1 MSLEQYPKLQQI
13 IDNGYE
19 FDFGRYINEGI
30 EIFKKNIGGFV
41 GYTAV
46 FLLINVAG
54 AFVPVLGSL
63 ATLILTP
70 ILVAGFYLGA
80 HFIVNGRNVEFK
92 DFFKGFD
99 YAGQLIAMYLVVIL
113 LAIVMM
119 IPIIIGL
126 VMAVSSSTLLPEEI
140 AENPFWIFSQIS
152 LWMFILLAP
161 VIYFAIAWRWAPMFI
176 VFNKMGFWDAM
187 EASRRLTTKKWWL
200 MFAFAFVIGILGS
213 IGYVALLVGFLF
225 TYPAAMCMDYAA
237 FRDVTKLQQE
247 EQHTIDSIEEHLVE

>member
-1 MSLEQYPKLQQI
+1 MSLEQYPKIQKI
-13 IDNGYE
+13 IENGYE

-30 EIFKKNIGGFV
+30 EIFKKNIGVFV

-46 FLLINVAG
+46 FLLINLAG
-54 AFVPVLGSL
+54 AFIPVLGSL

-70 ILVAGFYLGA
+70 ILMAGFYLGA
-80 HFIVNGRNVEFK
+80 HFVANNQNVEFK

-99 YAGQLIAMYLVVIL
+99 YAGQLIAMYLVIIL
-113 LAIVMM
+113 LVVVML
-119 IPIIIGL
+119 IPMIIGL
-126 VMAVSSSTLLPEEI
+126 VMTISSTSVLPEDI
-140 AENPFWIFSQIS
+140 SDNPFWVLSQIS
-152 LWMFILLAP
+152 LWMFVLLIP
-161 VIYFAIAWRWAPMFI
+161 IIYFAVSWRWAPMFI

-200 MFAFAFVIGILGS
+200 MFAFAFVIGILGG

-237 FRDVTKLQQE
+237 FRDITKLQQE
-247 EQHTIDSIEEHLVE
+247 QNPTETIEEHLVE